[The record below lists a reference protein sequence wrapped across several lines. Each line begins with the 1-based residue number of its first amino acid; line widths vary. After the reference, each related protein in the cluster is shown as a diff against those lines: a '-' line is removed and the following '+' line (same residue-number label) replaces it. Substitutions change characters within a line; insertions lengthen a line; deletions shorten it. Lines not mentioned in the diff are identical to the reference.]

1 MVFAPIR
8 AQLGALIPHSVR
20 ICTSY
25 AYMRSASKD
34 GMVRRRGIG
43 LMAVNENGKKE
54 VGRVFGWTL
63 CD

>member
-1 MVFAPIR
+1 
-8 AQLGALIPHSVR
+8 
-20 ICTSY
+20 
-25 AYMRSASKD
+25 
-34 GMVRRRGIG
+34 MVRRRGIG